1 MKESDYVD
9 VEKVDKNG
17 VRWVTE
23 GYLYTSKVIAKD
35 DERKEIIGLLNE
47 GITTCDFQ
55 IKEFEHLGSINS
67 IWVQRKKAYEIAIA
81 LIKRRGV
88 D

>member
-1 MKESDYVD
+1 MD

-23 GYLYTSKVIAKD
+23 GYLHTSEVIAKD
-35 DERKEIIGLLNE
+35 EERKEIIRLLNE
-47 GITTCDFQ
+47 EIITCDFQ
-55 IKEFEHLGSINS
+55 IREFEHLGSINS
-67 IWVQRKKAYEIAIA
+67 IWVQRKRAYEIAIA
-81 LIKRRGV
+81 VIKRRGV